1 MSECTV
7 ISGGHRLVLERRSSL
22 KYPWVQGVLGLQV
35 PPGELGAQGGVRYSR
50 RCPRSAPGAPVLN
63 TLAVGE
69 CVFKAA
75 AVILGC
81 LTTQMWW
88 QCHMFLA
95 LTLHGV
101 PQFLYV
107 LIFFLFF
114 LLDPASAAL
123 PLAVVAGECS
133 PPLQPFVA
141 EANQECLSSLAF
153 PHAAK

>member
-1 MSECTV
+1 MLS
-7 ISGGHRLVLERRSSL
+7 
-22 KYPWVQGVLGLQV
+22 
-35 PPGELGAQGGVRYSR
+35 
-50 RCPRSAPGAPVLN
+50 
-63 TLAVGE
+63 TLAVSE
-69 CVFKAA
+69 CFFEAA
-75 AVILGC
+75 AVLLGC

-95 LTLHGV
+95 LTLHRV
-101 PQFLYV
+101 PQFLHISI
-107 LIFFLFF
+107 LGFFF

-123 PLAVVAGECS
+123 PLAVAAGECS

>member
-1 MSECTV
+1 MLS
-7 ISGGHRLVLERRSSL
+7 
-22 KYPWVQGVLGLQV
+22 
-35 PPGELGAQGGVRYSR
+35 
-50 RCPRSAPGAPVLN
+50 

-69 CVFKAA
+69 CFFKAA
-75 AVILGC
+75 TVLLGC

-88 QCHMFLA
+88 QCHMFLP
-95 LTLHGV
+95 LTLHGL

-107 LIFFLFF
+107 LILGFFF

-123 PLAVVAGECS
+123 SLAVVAGEGS
-133 PPLQPFVA
+133 SPLQPFVA